1 MIRFRRAVATVLVLW
16 AVAIAAVLLISTQQS
31 AWRQASAG
39 REVLGQV
46 RAKWAAR
53 AGVEAA
59 IARLTY
65 DTLQPDMSSATS
77 LWLDLEEVAYG
88 TVGLDGRGAVIGTMV
103 GGGGMRGGSGG
114 GGGVGGLGATWRVET
129 TVGLRSSARTVPGP
143 MDPHSRLN
151 VNVLTSEQLLEI
163 PGMTE
168 PIADAV
174 LDWIDE
180 DDDVRELGA
189 EVGFYRQGRFGYEPR
204 NGPMRSIQEL
214 ELVAGVDPSDVRGED
229 WNLNGRL
236 DANEDDGDASW
247 PPDNR
252 DGVLDAGWSAVL
264 TAGVGESPMALGG
277 GERIDLTLAEEDELV
292 AELGVTT
299 NQARV
304 LIGYAMSDG
313 AEMSEFL
320 RTSLSLLANRMAVG
334 AATPVGRVEDL
345 DVEQLRT
352 LFALASIGP
361 MDRARMWHAGRLN
374 VNTAPREAFEYLG
387 FDEGLVD
394 SLVLA
399 RDGRAQGFADIVDL
413 LEVPA
418 MTRARLADLV
428 DVLTTR
434 PTVIAVTSRGR
445 DERTGIEIEIV
456 SWLDRS
462 TLPVHIRELRIR

>member
-1 MIRFRRAVATVLVLW
+1 VNARRAVATVLVLW
-16 AVAIAAVLLISTQQS
+16 AVAIASVLLISTQQS
-31 AWRQASAG
+31 AQRQASAG
-39 REVLGQV
+39 REALGQV

-59 IARLTY
+59 IARLAFNTV
-65 DTLQPDMSSATS
+65 QPDTTSATM

-88 TVGLDGRGAVIGTMV
+88 SVGMDGRGAVFGAA
-103 GGGGMRGGSGG
+103 GRSGG
-114 GGGVGGLGATWRVET
+114 AGTSGAGGATWRVET
-129 TVGLRSSARTVPGP
+129 TIGVGSSARTVPGP

-151 VNVLTSEQLLEI
+151 INLLTAEQLLEI
-163 PGMTE
+163 PGMSETV
-168 PIADAV
+168 ADAI

-189 EVGFYRQGRFGYEPR
+189 EIGFYRQGRYGYEPR

-214 ELVAGVDPSDVRGED
+214 ELVAGVDPRDVRGED

-236 DANEDDGDASW
+236 DVNENDGGESW

-252 DGVLDAGWSAVL
+252 DGVLDAGWSALL

-277 GERIDLTLAEEDELV
+277 GARIDLTLAEEDELV
-292 AELGVTT
+292 AELGVST

-304 LIGYAMSDG
+304 LIGYALTDG
-313 AEMSEFL
+313 AEMSDFL
-320 RTSLSLLANRMAVG
+320 RTSLSLLSNRMAAG

-345 DVEQLRT
+345 DVEQLRS
-352 LFALASIGP
+352 LFALASVGP
-361 MDRARMWHAGRLN
+361 VDAARLRHAGKLN

-387 FDEGLVD
+387 LDEGLVD

-434 PTVIAVTSRGR
+434 PTVLAVTSRGR
-445 DERTGIEIEIV
+445 DERTGIEVEIV
-456 SWLDRS
+456 AWLDRS
-462 TLPVHIRELRIR
+462 ALPVQIRELRIR